1 MCDTTTTVTFF
12 QYQWLTNNQ
21 QKQLTQFIPNN
32 TNKCGSGC
40 NLLNGNIHPYG
51 LPPAYSLTQCSWP
64 VPFSLPLRLPLGMIT
79 CKNKG
84 NEVRQKQCL
93 SNHYLTHCETQKWG
107 SGASTGYHSFQNLH
121 NHIIYTH
128 IYSTDTSISQITKI
142 NVIDT
147 VPSLKSESMKRD
159 HSKMWKISL
168 VPLQSEEPVQLTYR
182 FAQIDGYVGRR
193 Y

>member
-1 MCDTTTTVTFF
+1 MSVSQSAVKPRYHNYLIHLYQEREIVFPLADNSQRSIHHYIINQHIKTVCDTTTTVTFF

-40 NLLNGNIHPYG
+40 NLLNGNIHPYS

-84 NEVRQKQCL
+84 NGVRQNNV
-93 SNHYLTHCETQKWG
+93 SV
-107 SGASTGYHSFQNLH
+107 
-121 NHIIYTH
+121 
-128 IYSTDTSISQITKI
+128 IT
-142 NVIDT
+142 T
-147 VPSLKSESMKRD
+147 
-159 HSKMWKISL
+159 
-168 VPLQSEEPVQLTYR
+168 
-182 FAQIDGYVGRR
+182 
-193 Y
+193 